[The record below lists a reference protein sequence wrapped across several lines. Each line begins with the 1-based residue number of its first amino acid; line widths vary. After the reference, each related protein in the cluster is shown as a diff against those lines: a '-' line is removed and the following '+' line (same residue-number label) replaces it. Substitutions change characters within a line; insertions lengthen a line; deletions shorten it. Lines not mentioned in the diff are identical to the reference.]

1 MYFLC
6 YALIQVRRYIFFLT
20 NFMTSFFAVIMY
32 VLLPMPLLFFAG
44 SDSSSLYSDS
54 NDSWINATKFLTGAS
69 TVGSI
74 AIPIILKHAGIIGWG
89 AMAMDLSSFVV
100 FVIAILCFMGM
111 SEDNDYTMF

>member
-54 NDSWINATKFLTGAS
+54 NDRF
-69 TVGSI
+69 
-74 AIPIILKHAGIIGWG
+74 
-89 AMAMDLSSFVV
+89 DFC
-100 FVIAILCFMGM
+100 LCNPF
-111 SEDNDYTMF
+111 DKCF